1 LFPWSKVRILTT
13 KNAIFLSDLTP
24 GIRHGKKVKM
34 EKFLLLI
41 REDLKRR
48 AQLSPAD
55 YRHQCDLVGEWID
68 KMTVTGNYL
77 DASAL
82 YDQGKYVSKNVVVS
96 DGPFLEA
103 KESISGFILIQADD
117 LEHATR
123 LAQACTFVHTGYA
136 VIEVRPM
143 QEDPR
148 VNMSA
153 P

>member
-1 LFPWSKVRILTT
+1 MLFSCLIRPQAFVII
-13 KNAIFLSDLTP
+13 KNT
-24 GIRHGKKVKM
+24 M

-48 AQLSPAD
+48 AKLSPAD
-55 YRHQCDLVGEWID
+55 FRHQCDLVGDWID
-68 KMTVTGNYL
+68 KMTATGNYI

-82 YDQGKYVSKNVVVS
+82 YDQGKYVGNNYVVS

-117 LEHATR
+117 LDHATR

-143 QEDPR
+143 QEDPA
-148 VNMSA
+148 VNTSA